1 MAGAMAGL
9 RLFRVRYLDARP
21 PDGCT
26 KVQVLVGD
34 GNQVLGTFNPAGLS
48 GNGVP
53 AQAGFQ
59 AGPGQRVVEVNLD
72 DSVLQ
77 LPPDALHKKIEA
89 DHLA

>member
-1 MAGAMAGL
+1 MA
-9 RLFRVRYLDARP
+9 
-21 PDGCT
+21 
-26 KVQVLVGD
+26 
-34 GNQVLGTFNPAGLS
+34 LG
-48 GNGVP
+48 VWP